1 MDRRHVWSAVRRP
14 ESAAVA
20 GLVFAGLL
28 TVVIVELRSVGAA
41 PETWGTWL
49 SDVRA
54 RDAVSLALALV
65 PFAGI
70 AFLWFIGVVRSQ
82 VGRSEDRF
90 VETVFLGSGLLF
102 IGTLFT
108 TAASLTA
115 VLRLD
120 AVVPV
125 SPENAAAAMAFGS
138 SLLGRFGTRMA
149 AVFALTLTTAA
160 RLGGTLPGWL
170 VALGYVVGL
179 ALLLSPPFPTVTQFA
194 FPVWV
199 AALSITVLLRRR
211 EAAPAADGTAA

>member
-1 MDRRHVWSAVRRP
+1 MAQRLRAPR
-14 ESAAVA
+14 AAGVA
-20 GLVFAGLL
+20 GVIFSVILGAVILL
-28 TVVIVELRSVGAA
+28 MQVARPAVGGDL
-41 PETWGTWL
+41 TWVL
-49 SDVRA
+49 DPSRREAMA
-54 RDAVSLALALV
+54 RALALV

-70 AFLWFIGVVRSQ
+70 AFLWFIGVVRAQ

-120 AVVPV
+120 AVAPV

-138 SLLGRFGTRMA
+138 SLLGQFGTRMA

-211 EAAPAADGTAA
+211 EAAPAADGAAA